1 MRDTCILS
9 DTIAV
14 SLNLWWKQ
22 EVIYSDLTT
31 THGIINLQK
40 LSTNYQKVI
49 LLNCRLLLTMTTA
62 RQFPLESKIIVKKK
76 KKGESILRIKFH
88 IFFFFLFLFSR
99 KDYSNINVKL
109 S

>member
-22 EVIYSDLTT
+22 EVIYGDLTT

-49 LLNCRLLLTMTTA
+49 LLN
-62 RQFPLESKIIVKKK
+62 
-76 KKGESILRIKFH
+76 
-88 IFFFFLFLFSR
+88 
-99 KDYSNINVKL
+99 
-109 S
+109 